1 MEPVTNPSAAY
12 VCIETCRGV
21 KCVLA
26 FDSGDH
32 LCAFGVAR
40 QFTKQTGGLV
50 RQIIVQPS
58 RGDCIEYSL
67 TSGNC
72 DDLFTEHPID
82 SYWKTL
88 TRIVVIVH
96 PATTDANTASG
107 EVFIHDVVRFV
118 GNRNYLDASL
128 RYAVSRTV
136 RRFKRHQLN
145 GDYCR
150 FAQLDSGVSL
160 GVFWTIFSMRVSKE
174 GDRHAMLKFLDDFLC
189 DPNKDIADF
198 DSEVLVPSA
207 AYFDI
212 HDITDFT

>member
-1 MEPVTNPSAAY
+1 MEQVTNPSAAH
-12 VCIETCRGV
+12 VCIETCEGV
-21 KCVLA
+21 TCVLA
-26 FDSGDH
+26 FDSGNH
-32 LCAFGVAR
+32 VSAFGVAR

-50 RQIIVQPS
+50 GQIIVQPS
-58 RGDCIEYSL
+58 RGDCTEYSL

-72 DDLFTEHPID
+72 NDLFAEHPID
-82 SYWKTL
+82 SYWATL
-88 TRIVVIVH
+88 TRIVIVH
-96 PATTDANTASG
+96 PATADANTTSG
-107 EVFIHDVVRFV
+107 EVSIHDVVRFV
-118 GNRNYLDASL
+118 GNRNLDASL
-128 RYAVSRTV
+128 RYTVVRTV
-136 RRFKRHQLN
+136 RLFKRHQLN

-207 AYFDI
+207 AYFHI